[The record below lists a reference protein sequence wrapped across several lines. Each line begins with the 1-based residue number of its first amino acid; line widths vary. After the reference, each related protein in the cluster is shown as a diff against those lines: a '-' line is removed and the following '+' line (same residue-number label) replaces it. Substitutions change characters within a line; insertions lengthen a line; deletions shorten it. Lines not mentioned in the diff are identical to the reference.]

1 MDLQLD
7 GKIALVTGGS
17 DGIGKASAIEL
28 AREGAHVAICAR
40 RADVLSAAAEEIRQA
55 ARGKVLHVVADVT
68 KPADVQRFVQAAV
81 GEFGGVD
88 ILVNNAGTSAARP
101 FEAVDDEA
109 WDYDLDLKLYAA
121 IRMSRAAVPHMRKRS
136 GGRIINITAVIGKT
150 PGASS
155 LPTSVSRAAGMALT
169 KAMSKDLA
177 KDGICVN
184 SICIGLIKSGQIAK
198 AAAARFSDVPLDEA
212 YARMGAAVPL
222 GRVGEAREVACLIAL
237 LASPLGGYVSG
248 TAINVD
254 GGMGS
259 AL

>member
-7 GKIALVTGGS
+7 GRIAIITGGS
-17 DGIGKASAIEL
+17 DGIGKATAIEL

-40 RADVLSAAAEEIRQA
+40 RSDVLAAAAEEIRKE
-55 ARGKVLHVVADVT
+55 ARGKVVHVAADVT
-68 KPADVQRFVQAAV
+68 KEGDINRFVDAV
-81 GEFGGVD
+81 VSELGGID
-88 ILVNNAGTSAARP
+88 ILVNNAGTSAARV
-101 FEAVDDEA
+101 FDQVDDAA
-109 WDYDLDLKLYAA
+109 WDYDLDLKLYGA
-121 IRMSRAAVPHMRKRS
+121 IRMSRAAIPHMRTRG
-136 GGRIINITAVIGKT
+136 GGRIVNITAVIGKT

-155 LPTSVSRAAGMALT
+155 LPTSVSRAAGIALT

-184 SICIGLIKSGQIAK
+184 TICIGLIKSGQIAR
-198 AAAARFSDVPLDEA
+198 AATARFRDVPLDEA

-237 LASPLGGYVSG
+237 LVSPLGGYVSG

-254 GGMGS
+254 GGMGN
-259 AL
+259 AT